1 MARDDAR
8 HDSYASLRLPG
19 FRWFSASLLTQT
31 LATQIQGVVVGWQ
44 VYQNTR
50 DPLALGLVG
59 LAEALPFLGMAL
71 FAGHVA
77 DRVSRRSLVLSSLA
91 MLNVCSVAL
100 LLFTVTGRVGTGT
113 VWPVYAVLFASGVA
127 RSFLQPAR
135 TAMISELVPPP
146 LYPNAVGWRTSV
158 WQFGAV
164 LGPAL
169 GGVLYGLGGAT
180 LGYLIDAVLMVAAWV
195 TMACVRSIARPPMPT
210 TTNMLASLTEGLR
223 FVWTRPILLSALT
236 LDLLAV
242 LFGGAEALLPIFAAE
257 ILHVGP
263 TGLGALRAAPA
274 VGSMLTALV
283 LAHRPPMAR
292 AGRALFT
299 AVTVFGLS
307 MIGFGLSRDALL
319 SWMLLAVA
327 GMADNVSVVLRATL
341 LQVLTPAQLLGRVSA
356 VNAIFIGSSNEI
368 GAFESG
374 VAAKLLGA
382 VPAVVL
388 GGLVTLVV
396 VGVIAWRVPALRKL
410 ERID

>member
-1 MARDDAR
+1 MPRDDAR
-8 HDSYASLRLPG
+8 HDSYAALRLPG

-31 LATQIQGVVVGWQ
+31 LATQVQGVVVGWQ

-77 DRVSRRSLVLSSLA
+77 DRASRRSLVLISLA

-100 LLFTVTGRVGTGT
+100 LLFTVTGRVGPGN
-113 VWPVYAVLFASGVA
+113 VWPVYAVLFTSGVA

-169 GGVLYGLGGAT
+169 GGVLYGLGGAP
-180 LGYLIDAVLMVAAWV
+180 LGYLIDAVLMAAAWV
-195 TMACVRSIARPPMPT
+195 TLACVRSTARPPTPAT
-210 TTNMLASLTEGLR
+210 TSMLASLTEGLR

-299 AVTVFGLS
+299 AVSVFGLS

-341 LQVLTPAQLLGRVSA
+341 LQVLTPTQLLGRVSA

-396 VGVIAWRVPALRKL
+396 VGVVAWRVPALRRL

>member
-1 MARDDAR
+1 
-8 HDSYASLRLPG
+8 
-19 FRWFSASLLTQT
+19 
-31 LATQIQGVVVGWQ
+31 
-44 VYQNTR
+44 
-50 DPLALGLVG
+50 
-59 LAEALPFLGMAL
+59 
-71 FAGHVA
+71 
-77 DRVSRRSLVLSSLA
+77 VLISLA
-91 MLNVCSVAL
+91 MLNACSVAL
-100 LLFTVTGRVGTGT
+100 LLFTVTGRVGTGN

-169 GGVLYGLGGAT
+169 GGLLYGLGGAT

-195 TMACVRSIARPPMPT
+195 TLACVRSTARPPTPT
-210 TTNMLASLTEGLR
+210 TTSMLASLTEGLR
-223 FVWTRPILLSALT
+223 FVWTRPILLGALT

-299 AVTVFGLS
+299 AVSVFGLS

-319 SWMLLAVA
+319 SWILLAVA

-341 LQVLTPAQLLGRVSA
+341 LQVLTPTQLLGRVSA